1 MYANVRV
8 DPPSFI
14 PTSNMMRPMQGG
26 PRNQGFIILRK
37 KLLRKKLVPESVEAN
52 TAIDIPNPKMIIN
65 KIILMPSFLKVFFIK
80 RLAKLLEIE
89 S

>member
-14 PTSNMMRPMQGG
+14 PAINMIRPMVGG

-37 KLLRKKLVPESVEAN
+37 RLLPEVVEAI
-52 TAIDIPNPKMIIN
+52 TAINIPNPKIIIN
-65 KIILMPSFLKVFFIK
+65 KVIPMS
-80 RLAKLLEIE
+80 